1 MVKVS
6 VSLIHLQT
14 WLMAWTLY
22 RHFSF
27 CFFSFQ
33 LLRFSPES
41 RPRAGSRDGWMQ
53 VRLRFYQL
61 TPSSHSPVNHN
72 RHSECLHSWPGPSRA
87 GTCKP
92 DYHLIITC
100 TQTFHVL
107 KGFPQLKPDSETCF
121 PHVSCYCGK
130 IYSAVWIKNLGVLHV
145 CVVHFSPAALLCDYR
160 AKPCD
165 DVRFSNI
172 EPTMN

>member
-1 MVKVS
+1 MNLV
-6 VSLIHLQT
+6 QT
-14 WLMAWTLY
+14 L
-22 RHFSF
+22 FF
-27 CFFSFQ
+27 FFFFSFQ

-41 RPRAGSRDGWMQ
+41 RPCAGSRDGWMQ

-61 TPSSHSPVNHN
+61 TTTSHSPVNHN

-107 KGFPQLKPDSETCF
+107 KRFSQLKPDSETCF

-130 IYSAVWIKNLGVLHV
+130 IYSAVWIKKFGCFTRVRGS
-145 CVVHFSPAALLCDYR
+145 FQSGSFALWLQS
-160 AKPCD
+160 K
-165 DVRFSNI
+165 
-172 EPTMN
+172 TMWWREIF